1 MLTEVF
7 VSFVVLLQINRTNM
21 AGAKNLGSND
31 YTGGK
36 WGHWWRGGSNWK
48 TKGPLLS
55 LLSFSSLLLS
65 SRPHSLLSTAVYMA
79 GLFSLTGCES
89 HETGGHQ
96 GPGPPRQHAPP
107 QSAAHSVPQPPLCL
121 PLSLHTNNLLHHFK
135 YLIPQAP
142 SLSLLHIFSSPI
154 KSCLTSVRFSLPNTP
169 PSFCPPVALSYCHIC
184 MFFAAW
190 LSCFFASATH
200 HFSQTARRGGGGESD
215 GESRKSGLIRR
226 SLRKHVGKEGGRL
239 TTNDFIFWL
248 AAQCSCKAVWVL
260 ISTHLAL
267 EERLF
272 FTYCQ
277 GSGTAWVPWFWAPDG
292 KRKHMPK
299 G

>member
-31 YTGGK
+31 YTASQEENEATDGEEDQTEK
-36 WGHWWRGGSNWK
+36 QKVRSY
-48 TKGPLLS
+48 LS
-55 LLSFSSLLLS
+55 SPFLSSPLLS

-142 SLSLLHIFSSPI
+142 SLSLLHIPPP
-154 KSCLTSVRFSLPNTP
+154 LP
-169 PSFCPPVALSYCHIC
+169 
-184 MFFAAW
+184 
-190 LSCFFASATH
+190 
-200 HFSQTARRGGGGESD
+200 
-215 GESRKSGLIRR
+215 
-226 SLRKHVGKEGGRL
+226 
-239 TTNDFIFWL
+239 
-248 AAQCSCKAVWVL
+248 
-260 ISTHLAL
+260 
-267 EERLF
+267 
-272 FTYCQ
+272 
-277 GSGTAWVPWFWAPDG
+277 
-292 KRKHMPK
+292 
-299 G
+299 